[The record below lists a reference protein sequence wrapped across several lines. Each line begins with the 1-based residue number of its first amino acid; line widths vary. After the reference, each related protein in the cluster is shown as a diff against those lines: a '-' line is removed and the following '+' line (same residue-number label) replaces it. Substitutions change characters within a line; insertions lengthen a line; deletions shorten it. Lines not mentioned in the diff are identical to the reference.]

1 MHETKTISVTD
12 ALEQLKYPSFFES
25 NERVIAYE
33 IVLDLGSEEERETAE
48 FLKTKYPFSKNEDVF
63 SLKDD
68 DNFPIAS
75 TALSA

>member
-1 MHETKTISVTD
+1 MQTTKNISVTE
-12 ALEQLKYPSFFES
+12 ALEQLKFPSFFES
-25 NERVIAYE
+25 NERIAAYE
-33 IVLDLGSEEERETAE
+33 VVMDLGSEEERETAE
-48 FLKTKYPFSKNEDVF
+48 LLKTKFPFSENDDVF